1 MKKTTPTPLPPLTRS
16 ARIHNHPRI
25 TRLLLVLPSN
35 PPLILLAALF
45 RAHLAIFPVI
55 KYSLS
60 TIFTVNRL
68 DGSSTVSNPS
78 FWRWS
83 DVRVCVWSNGK
94 KGDEK
99 DARWLVGWA
108 RDGVIIIFYLSK
120 THERGIRVVF
130 DLTMIVLNAR
140 WRVAEFSMEKVCVGM
155 GYPIDR
161 ANNKFLKNLCVC
173 SFRFELWLIYLL
185 NRGTNYHRF
194 RNVSV
199 INPNLPAVALHRS
212 SWIEESFVKLSKET
226 TIDSRDKKFHEY
238 LHLTFDLYADTEG
251 QLFFLSS
258 FLFSLLFEN
267 FVKETLDFLVKVKN
281 YDRLDEPTSGWKRRY
296 DRYKIV
302 R

>member
-1 MKKTTPTPLPPLTRS
+1 MDR
-16 ARIHNHPRI
+16 RQCR
-25 TRLLLVLPSN
+25 TRLSDGCACVRVCDRMGRRGMKRMHDDS
-35 PPLILLAALF
+35 
-45 RAHLAIFPVI
+45 
-55 KYSLS
+55 
-60 TIFTVNRL
+60 L
-68 DGSSTVSNPS
+68 DGRGTGWLLFSISRKRTSEGFEWFST
-78 FWRWS
+78 WRWS
-83 DVRVCVWSNGK
+83 FWMLGDVSRNLAWK
-94 KGDEK
+94 RF
-99 DARWLVGWA
+99 AL
-108 RDGVIIIFYLSK
+108 
-120 THERGIRVVF
+120 
-130 DLTMIVLNAR
+130 
-140 WRVAEFSMEKVCVGM
+140 

-199 INPNLPAVALHRS
+199 INPNLPAMALHRS